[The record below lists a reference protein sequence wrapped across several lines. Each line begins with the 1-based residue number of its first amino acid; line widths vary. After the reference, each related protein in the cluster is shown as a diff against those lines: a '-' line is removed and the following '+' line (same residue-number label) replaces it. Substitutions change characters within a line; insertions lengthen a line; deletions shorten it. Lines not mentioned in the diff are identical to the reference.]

1 MVVPTYASATY
12 SASPCTRIK
21 PPINQPSGAGAS
33 LSPPMALEELPHN
46 TGRVDFSLR
55 PGVPK
60 AIDADHADLGSG
72 GAPFVAHRRQRT
84 WRVFED
90 RVALAASVCRPP
102 RESIGHS
109 FQPLGAA
116 ALGVSVVR
124 VLRIGEPVKCEHWNR
139 TAAAWT
145 RK

>member
-21 PPINQPSGAGAS
+21 PPINEPSGAVAS
-33 LSPPMALEELPHN
+33 LSPSMALEELPHN

-60 AIDADHADLGSG
+60 AIDADHAALGSG
-72 GAPFVAHRRQRT
+72 GATLGARRRT
-84 WRVFED
+84 GTWGVFGVRVP
-90 RVALAASVCRPP
+90 LAGIGCRPA
-102 RESIGHS
+102 RGSIGHA

-116 ALGVSVVR
+116 AL
-124 VLRIGEPVKCEHWNR
+124 
-139 TAAAWT
+139 
-145 RK
+145 